1 MNPVIAIVAALEAEL
16 AAVLDAARASG
27 EVTRHTVAGRG
38 FLRGRLAGHDVL
50 LALSGVG
57 KVAAAATATVLAER
71 ADAVVMV
78 GTAGGIGPGVRTGDV
93 VVADALLQHDVD
105 PRPLFPRW
113 HVEGTVRFLPDERL
127 TRALS
132 AAARHVVEA
141 HRVTP
146 PASFGELGIE
156 APSVHTGLI
165 ASGDQF
171 VSTHRDSDRL
181 RADLPDLL
189 AVEMEGAAL
198 AQVCTTA
205 GVPFALARTISDR
218 ADDDAHL
225 DFPRFLDAVA
235 APYAH
240 DLVLGLLAHLP
251 AGRDTQ

>member
-1 MNPVIAIVAALEAEL
+1 MIAIVAALRAEL
-16 AAVLDAARASG
+16 SSVLEAARESG
-27 EVTRHTVAGRG
+27 EVTRRVVAGRS
-38 FLRGRLAGHDVL
+38 FLEGRLAGHDVL

-71 ADAVVMV
+71 ADAIVMV

-113 HVEGTVRFLPDERL
+113 QVDGTVRFLPDEAL
-127 TRALS
+127 TRALG
-132 AAARHVVEA
+132 AAARQVVDT
-141 HRVTP
+141 HRAAL
-146 PASFGELGIE
+146 PAPFRELGIE
-156 APSVHTGLI
+156 APSAHTGLV

-171 VSTHRDSDRL
+171 IATREDSDQL

-198 AQVCTTA
+198 AQVCATA

-225 DFPRFLDAVA
+225 DFPRFLDLVA

-240 DLVLGLLAHLP
+240 DLVLGLLAGLNQ
-251 AGRDTQ
+251 R